1 MGLPLG
7 SRATS
12 SRLTGRGA
20 VGVCALNAAKAAPI
34 GHSQLESDLPGWFRD
49 WEKTP
54 QGQYSL
60 LDEPMYILIAMT
72 QIRAA

>member
-1 MGLPLG
+1 M
-7 SRATS
+7 
-12 SRLTGRGA
+12 
-20 VGVCALNAAKAAPI
+20 CALNAAKAAPI